1 MVKKKLIL
9 REIDEDDLP
18 VFFLQQRDPDAR
30 HMAAFVPKSPH
41 DEEAFMKRWKKI
53 LADDSVI
60 KRTIDVDGEVIGMIS
75 CFEREGTPEVT
86 YWLGKEHWG
95 KGFATR
101 ALKLLLDLVPKR
113 PLYARTAKDNRASV
127 RVLEKG
133 GFSLAGE
140 EKAFANARDKE
151 IDEWIYKLEPDRD

>member
-1 MVKKKLIL
+1 
-9 REIDEDDLP
+9 
-18 VFFLQQRDPDAR
+18 
-30 HMAAFVPKSPH
+30 
-41 DEEAFMKRWKKI
+41 MKRWKKI